1 MTSASSAEGVVGTLS
16 EASFASRLQT
26 GLALRVGPFN
36 ARIVANASGIEE
48 PLYGLYRDYRL
59 LPDPSVFSFH
69 AQIQERRTA
78 PFFGRRLVRF
88 SVDGRTPH
96 EDMPAEQALPVL
108 EWGLNL
114 VIALRSHQ
122 YLMLHS
128 AAVALNDSGLLLPAT
143 PGSGKT
149 TLSAGLALRGW
160 RLLSDEFGLLRP
172 GTTDLV
178 PIPRPLALKNESI
191 EVIREFDADAHIGP
205 SIPNTRKGTVAHLRP
220 PGSSILEAERT
231 AAVKWIVFPQWEAK
245 SECVI
250 SEISKSEAFML
261 LATNAFNYELLGD
274 AGFDTVARLV
284 ENAACFDLVYSD
296 LDTAVGALSDVLS
309 Q

>member
-1 MTSASSAEGVVGTLS
+1 MTTESSAEGVVGALS
-16 EASFASRLQT
+16 EAAFASRLST
-26 GLALRVGPFN
+26 GLALRLGPFN
-36 ARIVANASGIEE
+36 ARIVVKGGGIDE
-48 PLYGLYRDYRL
+48 PLYELYRDYRL
-59 LPDPSVFSFH
+59 LPDPNVFSFH
-69 AQIQERRTA
+69 AQIQERRTV
-78 PFFGRRLVRF
+78 PFFGRPLVRF
-88 SVDGRTPH
+88 SVDGRVPH

-114 VIALRSHQ
+114 VIALRSHH

-128 AAVALNDSGLLLPAT
+128 AAVALNDNGLLLPAT

-172 GTTDLV
+172 GTTDLI

-191 EVIREFDADAHIGP
+191 DVIRDFDSAAYVGP
-205 SIPNTRKGTVAHLRP
+205 AIPNTRKGTVAHLRP
-220 PGSSILEAERT
+220 PGTSILDADRT
-231 AAVKWIVFPQWEAK
+231 AAVKWIVFPRWEAQ
-245 SECVI
+245 SECII
-250 SEISKSEAFML
+250 SEVSKSEAFML

-284 ENAACFDLVYSD
+284 ESAECFDLVYSD
-296 LDTAVGALSDVLS
+296 LDTAVGALSEVLS
-309 Q
+309 